1 MNVENN
7 LEKYKLDPNRWL
19 ETIPKKQAKNLEKK
33 YYFTIILFIFGLIS
47 VSLIKNEARNLQKEI
62 DFLQSSIRNLK
73 INLHETTLDFEF
85 ITSPENISELSN
97 KYLSPDFIFYK
108 RSQIKQPGESNKNW
122 TMLEDFPEE
131 QVNKK
136 EVNKKQVSKKEK
148 YSLSGNFD
156 VILNSKKLEDIY
168 DIDANKVKYK
178 KLKNWGLTQVF
189 KSFLGIPPI
198 PGK

>member
-19 ETIPKKQAKNLEKK
+19 RTIPKKQAKNFEKK

-47 VSLIKNEARNLQKEI
+47 VSLIKNEARNLQKEV

-85 ITSPENISELSN
+85 ISSPENISELSN

-108 RSQIKQPGESNKNW
+108 RSQIKQPGESNKNL

-131 QVNKK
+131 QVNR
-136 EVNKKQVSKKEK
+136 KQVSKKEK
-148 YSLSGNFD
+148 YSLSENFD
-156 VILNSKKLEDIY
+156 VILNRKRLEEIY
-168 DIDANKVKYK
+168 DIDANKAKYG
-178 KLKNWGLTQVF
+178 KLKSWGLTQVF
-189 KSFLGIPPI
+189 KSFLGIPPM